1 MNNASGT
8 AWVVE
13 HRAVVSSTMDVAA
26 ELARAGARD
35 RTVVV
40 ADEQT
45 AGRGRAGRS
54 WHAQMGTSLLMT
66 AILRPQLHAQAAGG
80 MSIAVGLAVADAISD
95 VCGITPWLKWPNDL
109 WIGSQEDGE
118 KVAGVLIQNRVVGDQ
133 VEVALVG
140 IGVNIDTHAE
150 EIGGGATHLHA
161 HADAVTR
168 DALLAA
174 VLRRIDERVPT
185 LVANGGRLAVD
196 EWNVRA
202 ALLGHVVQVEDGDR
216 AVTGTLTGLGEDG
229 SLLLRSEAGEIVAL
243 QVGDLTRGPRKRG

>member
-1 MNNASGT
+1 MTHAPGT
-8 AWVVE
+8 AWLVE

-66 AILRPQLHAQAAGG
+66 AILRPNLHAQAAGG

-133 VEVALVG
+133 VAVALVG
-140 IGVNIDTHAE
+140 IGVNIDAHAE
-150 EIGGGATHLHA
+150 EIVGGATHLHA

-196 EWNVRA
+196 EWNARA
-202 ALLGHVVQVEDGDR
+202 ALLGHVVRVEDGDR
-216 AVTGTLTGLGEDG
+216 DVTGTLTGLGEDG
-229 SLLLRSEAGEIVAL
+229 SLLLRSEAGEVVAL
-243 QVGDLTRGPRKRG
+243 RVGDLTRGPRKLG